1 MEIPTKVSLIE
12 KFLNPKKQAAKKE
25 NQEIFEINNLNI
37 NPTFLLKID
46 WVFIIENDQIKPNK
60 KRVY

>member
-1 MEIPTKVSLIE
+1 MIE

-46 WVFIIENDQIKPNK
+46 WVLIIENDQINPNK
-60 KRVY
+60 NKKYCKIIF